1 MLLCKNN
8 HYFIFACVS
17 VRART
22 RAHGR
27 VLDCVC
33 MRPSMCVGS
42 GARARARACSCV
54 PVALLIQHATP
65 LWLHRIFRHF
75 LINGTNFEK
84 MLRSVKCVFYFYLQ
98 LIFGIFLILK
108 RIQRDIII
116 NMKSL
121 NVKYLLFLSHFNET
135 NFLDIISKKGHTS
148 SLIEIRPVGAELF
161 HADKQTDRQT

>member
-1 MLLCKNN
+1 VCVC
-8 HYFIFACVS
+8 ACAYAGAW
-17 VRART
+17 VRAC
-22 RAHGR
+22 
-27 VLDCVC
+27 LCLY
-33 MRPSMCVGS
+33 PSMCVGS
-42 GARARARACSCV
+42 GARALARACSCV

-98 LIFGIFLILK
+98 LIFGIFLILR

-121 NVKYLLFLSHFNET
+121 NVKYLLFLWDFNET

-161 HADKQTDRQT
+161 HADKQTDRQTWRI